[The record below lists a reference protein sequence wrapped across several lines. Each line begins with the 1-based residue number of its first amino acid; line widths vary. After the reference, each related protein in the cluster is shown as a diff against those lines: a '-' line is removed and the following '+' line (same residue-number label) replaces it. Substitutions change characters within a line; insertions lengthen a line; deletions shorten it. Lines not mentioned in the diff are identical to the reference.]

1 MTQQIAPSKSAAAE
15 GRWTYERY
23 LRETVDGEYFTIIGG
38 EKIVLPSPTS
48 FHQAILGNLCL
59 SLQDWV
65 RQSSA
70 GKLILRPFDVVLSR
84 DEVTQPDLIFVLTQH
99 LVRLGE
105 KNFQGAPD
113 LVIEI
118 LSPGSVQ
125 LDRVKKR
132 ELYARHGVPEYWIV
146 SPGERTVEIWRLQG
160 EQYELVHVY
169 EEAETLSSPLLTD
182 FSCAVKDIFV
192 E

>member
-1 MTQQIAPSKSAAAE
+1 MAQRTAPSKSPAE
-15 GRWTYERY
+15 GKWTYERY
-23 LRETVDGEYFTIIGG
+23 LRETAEGEYFTIIGG
-38 EKIVLPSPTS
+38 EKIIAPNPTS
-48 FHQAILGNLCL
+48 FHQGILGNLCL
-59 SLQDWV
+59 PLYRWAHESG
-65 RQSSA
+65 A
-70 GKLILRPFDVVLSR
+70 GKLIIGPLDVVLS
-84 DEVTQPDLIFVLTQH
+84 DHEVIQPDFVFVFTEHLNRLT
-99 LVRLGE
+99 E

-125 LDRVKKR
+125 LDRIKKR

-146 SPGERTVEIWRLQG
+146 SPGERTVEIRRLQG

-169 EEAETLSSPLLTD
+169 EEGETLSSLLLTG